1 MAGNF
6 KPSDSILI
14 STKKEAQYEAL
25 SDLHQE
31 PFPSGGYWAGAFD
44 GVGGSTGLYATID
57 LKIKFLTSV
66 NIYGYCGYGYNTV
79 LNIYDENKKILNDT
93 YKNKNYNVNMK
104 WDLMFKNVPAGIYIL
119 NSGLDLRNLNA
130 LISELFIE
138 FSDSDSYFIYLE
150 SKYFSIADEYYDKL
164 SKSYVNVPITSD
176 LLDLFKS
183 KGNKLPDYF
192 KEKTIDGE
200 IFKPSDKFNNYKLR
214 KRKVII

>member
-1 MAGNF
+1 
-6 KPSDSILI
+6 
-14 STKKEAQYEAL
+14 
-25 SDLHQE
+25 
-31 PFPSGGYWAGAFD
+31 
-44 GVGGSTGLYATID
+44 
-57 LKIKFLTSV
+57 
-66 NIYGYCGYGYNTV
+66 
-79 LNIYDENKKILNDT
+79 
-93 YKNKNYNVNMK
+93 MK

-119 NSGLDLRNLNA
+119 NSGLGLRDRNSM
-130 LISELFIE
+130 ISELFIE
-138 FSDSDSYFIYLE
+138 FSDSDSDSYFIYLD